1 MKPTHLLQN
10 SIMADYIV
18 LIPILLFSITF
29 HEVSHGFIADKL
41 GDPTAKL
48 NGRLTL
54 NPIVHIDPFGTI
66 ILPAIM
72 LIVGSAFGMPIV
84 IGYAKPVPINPYH
97 FKNPRRDTMLVSL
110 AGPLSNFALAAL
122 FAIILKMTPPS
133 FVTGGLVAAVI
144 INVIL
149 GIFNIL
155 PIPPLD
161 GSKVLASFLPHRT
174 AYNYLQMER
183 YGFVIIIA
191 LMAVGF
197 FRWFV
202 LPLAYIIL
210 KLLGVAS

>member
-1 MKPTHLLQN
+1 
-10 SIMADYIV
+10 MADYIIF
-18 LIPILLFSITF
+18 IPILFFSITF
-29 HEVSHGFIADKL
+29 HEVAHGFVADKL

-48 NGRLTL
+48 AGRLTL

-66 ILPAIM
+66 ILPAMM
-72 LIVGSAFGMPIV
+72 LIIGSRFGVPIV
-84 IGYAKPVPINPYH
+84 FGYAKPVPINPYH

-122 FAIILKMTPPS
+122 FAIILKITPHS
-133 FVTGGLVAAVI
+133 FITGGLAAAVI

-174 AYNYLQMER
+174 AYSYLQMER
-183 YGFVIIIA
+183 YGFFIIII
-191 LMAVGF
+191 LIMTGF

-202 LPLAYIIL
+202 FPLAYLIL
-210 KLLGVAS
+210 KALGVAL